1 MPNLQFTPEGHVGI
15 DYGPTGEI
23 SVTDPEGNKIIKFG
37 SGFKLPNILTK
48 PAAISDLGH
57 TTAVV
62 HGVIDPAGGGPITG
76 CVVKVVEVGG
86 ALLGTW
92 NPLQRDAA
100 LPRRLADGGQR

>member
-1 MPNLQFTPEGHVGI
+1 MAI

-23 SVTDPEGNKIIKFG
+23 SITDGANNKIIKFG
-37 SGFKLPNILTK
+37 PGFKLPNVLTK

-62 HGVIDPAGGGPITG
+62 HGVIDPAAGGPITG
-76 CVVKVVEVGG
+76 CVVKVVEVEV
-86 ALLGTW
+86 ALLGAW
-92 NPLQRDAA
+92 HPLQRDAA